1 MNKLEQLFH
10 NAGNASMPN
19 HRKTVAIKSKGN
31 GIWKSTGGKKDGEKY
46 GEKIGNIRV
55 VAPTSANDIALLV
68 STQSEAQALLDI
80 VSDITS
86 KDLVKIN
93 PSKSELVPFKKDTA
107 ILVCVWT
114 QKRSNKQQKLNTWE

>member
-1 MNKLEQLFH
+1 LSHFRQSGLLNITFSFLFFFV
-10 NAGNASMPN
+10 
-19 HRKTVAIKSKGN
+19 TVHDK
-31 GIWKSTGGKKDGEKY
+31 KY

-80 VSDITS
+80 LSDITS

-93 PSKSELVPFKKDTA
+93 PSKSELVPLTKRYSDCSLRMDTEE
-107 ILVCVWT
+107 IKQTTETKHLGI
-114 QKRSNKQQKLNTWE
+114 KRNSKVFTCDVTEYVK